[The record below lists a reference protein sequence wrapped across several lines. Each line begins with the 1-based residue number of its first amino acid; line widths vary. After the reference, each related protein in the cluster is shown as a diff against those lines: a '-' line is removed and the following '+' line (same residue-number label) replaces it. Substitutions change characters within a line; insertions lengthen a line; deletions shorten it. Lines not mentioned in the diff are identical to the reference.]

1 MADDLDKPD
10 DDSSNNEDLIEVLR
24 REEEAAQNWQTADQ
38 TNSREKSLK
47 AYDRLPTGDEEDGQS
62 KIITSE
68 YADTVES
75 IMPAMMRAFTSG
87 DQVVQFTPDSAED
100 EEWARQASAYIP
112 NLMMR
117 ENEGFIWYYW
127 FLKDQL
133 MYRLAWACVDIE
145 TVQQVKRKTISGLPR
160 DALDV
165 VRQELEEAAEK
176 LGAEITFEETPDEMP
191 APEISEPQQP
201 EMPAAA
207 PVVGVDVARQPSDST
222 ELQAAGPSPL
232 QTFSATI
239 TTKRKVQKVVV
250 DNIASEDGLVSP
262 LARKVDEAS
271 FVGYRKKVTRSDLR
285 LRGIGEERID
295 ELAADYRYSVEE
307 TQRQPDAVQDST
319 GRGTRDDSEAAFW
332 LVVAYVR
339 FDRDD
344 DGISEMLRCVY
355 AHAGGNSA
363 QILECDE
370 WTDGIAPVVPGSA
383 ILMQHTIPGRSLF
396 DQVKD
401 IQEIGTAVARGM
413 LDNMYLVNRPRPLVT
428 DAVDLASLIDWTP
441 GMPIRRL
448 PGATVDANDVQ
459 WLKVPS
465 TMGEALAVLKW
476 KDEIQQKRTGVT
488 PNNQGV
494 PDDAMNPT
502 ATGAAL
508 ISSAADERVNLIV
521 RTIAETSIKR
531 LYRLLYRAV
540 KRAASGPI
548 KYWAG
553 AEWAQVDPTQW
564 PDDMKLEAIVGG
576 VGNKQQQLQ
585 NLGMVAQ
592 GQEKLAQ
599 AQGGTDGPMVTK
611 EHIANT
617 FRKIVE
623 AAGFKST
630 GQFINS
636 PEAIKSAGAAT
647 GQTPPQQSPE
657 MALAQSQIALAE
669 QATQADLAIK
679 RQKAE
684 ADIAIANERAKS
696 DIALARFKA
705 IADVQIQ
712 REKAGLSA
720 QVDMA
725 ELNHETSLKAFKI
738 ATTPHPGPGA
748 TEIRDP
754 A

>member
-1 MADDLDKPD
+1 MADDPGKTD
-10 DDSSNNEDLIEVLR
+10 DDSADNESLIEVLR
-24 REEEAAQNWQTADQ
+24 REEEAAQNWQTSEL
-38 TNSREKSLK
+38 TEVREKSLK
-47 AYDRLPTGDEEDGQS
+47 YYDRMPLGDEEDGQS
-62 KIITSE
+62 KIVTSE

-75 IMPAMMRAFTSG
+75 IMPALMRAFTAG
-87 DQVVQFTPDSAED
+87 DEVAKFTPDSAE
-100 EEWARQASAYIP
+100 EEQASREASAYIP
-112 NLMMR
+112 HLMMR

-133 MYRLAWACVDIE
+133 MYRLSWACVDIE

-165 VRQELEEAAEK
+165 TRQELEQAAEQ
-176 LGAEITFEETPDEMP
+176 LDAEITFEETPDEMP
-191 APEISEPQQP
+191 VPEIGEAGLP
-201 EMPAAA
+201 
-207 PVVGVDVARQPSDST
+207 PV
-222 ELQAAGPSPL
+222 

-250 DNIASEDGLVSP
+250 DNIAPEDGLVSP
-262 LARKVDEAS
+262 LARKIDEAS
-271 FVGYRKKVTRSDLR
+271 FTGYRKKVSASDLR
-285 LRGIGEERID
+285 ARGITDEKID
-295 ELAADYRYSVEE
+295 QLAADYRYTVEE

-319 GRGTRDDSEAAFW
+319 GRGTRDDSERSFW
-332 LVVAYVR
+332 LVVSYVR
-339 FDRDD
+339 FDKDG
-344 DGISEMLRCVY
+344 DGISEMLRVVY
-355 AHAGGNSA
+355 AHAGGNGA
-363 QILECDE
+363 QILEEDE
-370 WTDGIAPVVPGSA
+370 WTDGVAPVVPGSA

-396 DQVKD
+396 DQVRD
-401 IQEIGTAVARGM
+401 IQDIGTAVARGM
-413 LDNMYLVNRPRPLVT
+413 LDNMYQVIRPRPLVT

-448 PGATVDANDVQ
+448 PDATADPNDVI
-459 WLKVPS
+459 WLKAPS
-465 TMGEALAVLKW
+465 LMGEALSVLKW

-508 ISSAADERVNLIV
+508 ISSAADERVNLIA

-553 AEWAQVDPTQW
+553 AEWASVDPTKW
-564 PDDMKLEAIVGG
+564 PDDMKLEVVIGG

-585 NLGMVAQ
+585 NLGLVAQ
-592 GQEKLAQ
+592 GQEKLVQ
-599 AQGGTDGPMVTK
+599 AQGGTDGPLVTK
-611 EHIANT
+611 AQIANT
-617 FRKIVE
+617 FREVVK
-623 AAGFKST
+623 ATGLKAT
-630 GQFINS
+630 GQFVNTPAQI
-636 PEAIKSAGAAT
+636 AT
-647 GQTPPQQSPE
+647 AQKTTGPTQPQQSPE

-725 ELNHETSLKAFKI
+725 ELNHETTLKAFKI
-738 ATTPHPGPGA
+738 ATTPHPGPAA

-754 A
+754 S